1 MVQRLLTE
9 LRVEEWNVQV
19 GVARGWCEIDFN
31 EVEFYVVRVLLWNG
45 KISRIQTIMG

>member
-19 GVARGWCEIDFN
+19 GVARGWFEIDYH
-31 EVEFYVVRVLLWNG
+31 EVEFYVVRVLLWNE
-45 KISRIQTIMG
+45 KISTIMA

>member
-19 GVARGWCEIDFN
+19 GVAWGWCEIDFN
-31 EVEFYVVRVLLWNG
+31 EVEFYVVGRVLLWNE
-45 KISRIQTIMG
+45 KISTIMA